1 MKGGR
6 GGAKGVSC
14 ERSLDGWE
22 PSRHPFPSTPPIDDI
37 RFLFHCI
44 SIAGGNALLGEDPLD
59 GLVGF
64 TKKLFNSLQ

>member
-6 GGAKGVSC
+6 GGKAKGVSC

-44 SIAGGNALLGEDPLD
+44 SIAGGNALLEEGPRVLLD
-59 GLVGF
+59 SQ
-64 TKKLFNSLQ
+64 KNSTLCNS